1 MTPARAP
8 RPSRKHRL
16 ARRAAAEPRRAA
28 SAREVQVRRL
38 TTAWLVC
45 FGTAAMVIGGH
56 DALAGRDITV
66 RLWGA
71 LVLGAGVVLV
81 VGGAGLRRGRPRD
94 HSLATVAALLGAALG
109 GITFL
114 AQVVNDEPDERLA
127 LWAALIVIS
136 LAAGSA
142 IRWLTPPVERRQGVW
157 TQLPIL
163 KSVVSV
169 GLLASLGQFWYS
181 SIYIPSTAPAS
192 LSLESKIDGIDAKR
206 GLLLVSGSV
215 VVRNTS
221 GTRVNVLASALDVS
235 AQVIGPEERDD
246 QEFRAEV
253 DKVEAG
259 DLAYASRY
267 DGVDGA
273 FNARHGRLVD
283 DGFYFEPGETVT
295 VPFVV
300 GLPPDEFDLVHVDGW
315 VAMARGKAL
324 AIETSTPRAGPI
336 DDVSLTP
343 VPEDGWLRELTR
355 GDRLVRLDYISDPRA
370 PEVAVHFAAAA
381 DVDLDDEEAED
392 FDRRMKRFYGY
403 SVANSNA
410 VKPLFSTATPAQSRT
425 PQDR

>member
-1 MTPARAP
+1 M
-8 RPSRKHRL
+8 
-16 ARRAAAEPRRAA
+16 
-28 SAREVQVRRL
+28 
-38 TTAWLVC
+38 
-45 FGTAAMVIGGH
+45 
-56 DALAGRDITV
+56 
-66 RLWGA
+66 
-71 LVLGAGVVLV
+71 
-81 VGGAGLRRGRPRD
+81 
-94 HSLATVAALLGAALG
+94 
-109 GITFL
+109 
-114 AQVVNDEPDERLA
+114 
-127 LWAALIVIS
+127 
-136 LAAGSA
+136 
-142 IRWLTPPVERRQGVW
+142 W

-192 LSLESKIDGIDAKR
+192 LSLESKIDRIDAKR

-259 DLAYASRY
+259 DLDYASRY
-267 DGVDGA
+267 AGVDDA
-273 FNARHGRLVD
+273 FNARHGRLVE
-283 DGFYFEPGETVT
+283 DGFYFEPGESVT

-324 AIETSTPRAGPI
+324 AIETSAPRAGPI

-355 GDRLVRLDYISDPRA
+355 GDRLVRLDYISDPRL

-381 DVDLDDEEAED
+381 DVDLEDEEAQD

-403 SVANSNA
+403 SVASANA
-410 VKPLFSTATPAQSRT
+410 VKTLPSTATPAPSRT
-425 PQDR
+425 SQDR